1 MSLPPFD
8 IRKEWIMKD
17 KIKNKL
23 DEHVIEILAKPTIT
37 NEDYTILREKMAEL
51 AAKENSGWD
60 MMWISLLMMLFSGLG
75 GAKE

>member
-1 MSLPPFD
+1 
-8 IRKEWIMKD
+8 MKD

-37 NEDYTILREKMAEL
+37 NEDYAILREKMAEL

-60 MMWISLLMMLFSGLG
+60 MMWIPLFMMLFSGLG